1 MSRLRSRPAIVVASA
16 ALVLATAA
24 TAQAQSTPIS
34 GPTTTAA
41 PTTSPPTTA
50 FLGLFPGTTA
60 PAGSTPTST
69 KGPVKIAPTTTAA
82 PAATPGTA
90 PGGGSGDGEPPPG
103 TSKVVPPDAQRQID
117 SVRRTGPNNTTAW
130 LAALQP
136 LVTELGMTPTEAA
149 IAGAGRFPIAGPT
162 TWVDDWLFPRYVP
175 SFHLHKGLD
184 MFAASG
190 TPVRAPFDGALKLT
204 DSAVGGLAAYVTMA
218 DGTYVY
224 LAHLS
229 GFAPGKATGQQV
241 RQGEVVGFVGDT
253 GNARGGAPHVH
264 LQLHPKGGDPAPPK
278 PTVDA
283 WLSEAVAAAPQFI
296 AATRAA
302 RNPAAGPEAGAS
314 VTAAE
319 GGGTVSADAEATVDP
334 AAALWAASS
343 NPAIGTIDLASSLV
357 ATAAVGIAW
366 PEPPG

>member
-1 MSRLRSRPAIVVASA
+1 MSRLRSRPAILVTSV

-24 TAQAQSTPIS
+24 AAQAQSKPITS
-34 GPTTTAA
+34 PTSEA
-41 PTTSPPTTA
+41 PVTSPPTTA

-60 PAGSTPTST
+60 PGSTPVTNERPT
-69 KGPVKIAPTTTAA
+69 KIVPTTAA
-82 PAATPGTA
+82 PTTIAAPAAGPG
-90 PGGGSGDGEPPPG
+90 GDGEPPPG

-136 LVTELGMTPTEAA
+136 LVAEFGMTPQDAA
-149 IAGAGRFPIAGPT
+149 LAGAGRFPIAGPT

-190 TPVRAPFDGALKLT
+190 TPVRAPFDGTLKL
-204 DSAVGGLAAYVTMA
+204 SNGAVGGLAAYVTMS

-229 GFAPGKATGQQV
+229 AYASDKSSGQQV
-241 RQGEVVGFVGDT
+241 RQGDVVGFVGDT

-278 PTVDA
+278 PTIDA
-283 WLSEAVAAAPQFI
+283 WLAEATAGAPQVVAAL
-296 AATRAA
+296 RAA
-302 RNPAAGPEAGAS
+302 RNPAATAEVGAS
-314 VTAAE
+314 VTALA
-319 GGGTVSADAEATVDP
+319 TPQADEMAPTVDP

-357 ATAAVGIAW
+357 ALAADEIAW
-366 PEPPG
+366 PTPPG

>member
-1 MSRLRSRPAIVVASA
+1 MSLLRSRPAILVASV

-24 TAQAQSTPIS
+24 AAQAQEAQSTPITS
-34 GPTTTAA
+34 PPTTAA
-41 PTTSPPTTA
+41 PVTSPPTTA
-50 FLGLFPGTTA
+50 FLGLFPGTTVPPGGTPVTTDRPTKIVPTTAA
-60 PAGSTPTST
+60 PS
-69 KGPVKIAPTTTAA
+69 TTAA
-82 PAATPGTA
+82 PAP
-90 PGGGSGDGEPPPG
+90 SGDGGEPPPG

-136 LVTELGMTPTEAA
+136 LVTELGMAPQDAA
-149 IAGAGRFPIAGPT
+149 LAGAGRFPIAGPT

-190 TPVRAPFDGALKLT
+190 TPVRAPFDGTLKL
-204 DSAVGGLAAYVTMA
+204 SNGAVGGLAAYVTMS

-229 GFAPGKATGQQV
+229 AYASDKTTGQQV
-241 RQGEVVGFVGDT
+241 RQGDVVGFVGDT
-253 GNARGGAPHVH
+253 GNARGGSPHVH

-283 WLSEAVAAAPQFI
+283 WLADALAGAPQFVAAAK
-296 AATRAA
+296 AA
-302 RNPAAGPEAGAS
+302 RNPPVAPEAGAS
-314 VTAAE
+314 VTALESPPEVAKK
-319 GGGTVSADAEATVDP
+319 AATVDP

-357 ATAAVGIAW
+357 ATAADEIAW
-366 PEPPG
+366 PAPPG